1 MVLKNLNVP
10 YANLLTACSTHDH
23 YPVHGALSLC
33 PCCNGFLFFT
43 RIQKTFDLRN
53 LSTTDAKLRAQ
64 EHKRLNKPMLT

>member
-43 RIQKTFDLRN
+43 RLAHSEN
-53 LSTTDAKLRAQ
+53 L
-64 EHKRLNKPMLT
+64 